1 MSTSKAALLPLLLAA
16 AAAAQVNHGRPV
28 SAEELTKL
36 DITILPDGSGL
47 PEGSGSVADGAQVYS
62 QKCQGCHGANGV
74 GGPFDRLTGGVGSLT
89 TDKPVRTANSFWPS
103 ATTLFD
109 YIRRAMPRT
118 APKSLTNDEAYALTA
133 FILSVDNVVPKT
145 ATLDAKSLSA
155 VKMPNH
161 DGFVAWWPK
170 RK

>member
-1 MSTSKAALLPLLLAA
+1 MSMSRVGILLLTLAA
-16 AAAAQVNHGRPV
+16 MSAAQLNQGRPV

-47 PEGSGSVADGAQVYS
+47 PSGSGSVATGAQVFA

-74 GGPFDRLTGGVGSLT
+74 GGPFDRLTGGLGSLT
-89 TDKPVRTANSFWPS
+89 TDKPVKTANSYWPS
-103 ATTLFD
+103 ATTIFD

-118 APKSLTNDEAYALTA
+118 APKSLTNDETYAITA
-133 FILSVDNVVPKT
+133 FLLSVDNLVPHD
-145 ATLDAKSLSA
+145 ATLDAKSLPA
-155 VKMPNH
+155 VKMPNQN
-161 DGFVAWWPK
+161 GFVAWWPK